1 MKVAFSI
8 GAAFLRGPRMF
19 ARRPGRFAI
28 LLLADFLVYTALMVI
43 PLVMLWPYMLDPATM
58 FKLEE
63 GEIFPSGVVDLYVRI
78 WLWTG
83 PASLVFW
90 IVSDAAWF
98 RLLTGRE
105 AGWFPYR
112 LGRDE
117 LRVAGTVLVIWL
129 VGLLANVPLI
139 ALLGL
144 LVILDPNNIWAALP
158 LMSVSLVIYF
168 FVSTRVAPMVPHTIV
183 TRTWKPFTVLTRSRH
198 IWGRLMGAFALL
210 IGALMAF
217 SLLYSLVMIAVMVPV
232 MIAGAGTMVA
242 DDPMAGMLSPA
253 FVIMQALNVIFNLVG
268 SLAFIAFARGISAEA
283 AICLDQHQKA
293 QMPVTPPPSG
303 KTVPAAG

>member
-1 MKVAFSI
+1 MKIAFSI
-8 GAAFLRGPRMF
+8 RAAFLRTPRMV
-19 ARRPGRFAI
+19 ARRPGRFSI
-28 LLLADFLVYTALMVI
+28 LLLADLAAYTAMTLI
-43 PLVMLWPYMLDPATM
+43 PLAMIWPYMLDPAAM
-58 FKLEE
+58 LQLEE
-63 GEIFPSGVVDLYVRI
+63 GEFFPRALIDLYVRM
-78 WLWTG
+78 WLFFG

-90 IVSDAAWF
+90 VVSDAAWF

-117 LRVAGTVLVIWL
+117 LRVAGTGLVIWL
-129 VGLLANVPLI
+129 AGLLANSPLI
-139 ALLGL
+139 ALIGL

-158 LMSVSLVIYF
+158 LMSVSLVIFF
-168 FVSTRVAPMVPHTIV
+168 FVWTRVAPMVPHAIV
-183 TRTWKPFTVLTRSRH
+183 TRTWKPFTVLARARH

-210 IGALMAF
+210 ICALMAF

-242 DDPMAGMLSPA
+242 GDPMAGMLSPA
-253 FVIMQALNVIFNLVG
+253 FVIMQALNMIFNLVG

-283 AICLDQHQKA
+283 AICLDQHQRV
-293 QMPVTPPPSG
+293 QIPVAPPPSG
-303 KTVPAAG
+303 EAVPAAG